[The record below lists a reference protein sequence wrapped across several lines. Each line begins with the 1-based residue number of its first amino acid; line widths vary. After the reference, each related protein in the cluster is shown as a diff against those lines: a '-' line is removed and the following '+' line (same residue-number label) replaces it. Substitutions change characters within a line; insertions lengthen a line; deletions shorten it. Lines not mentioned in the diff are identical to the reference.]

1 MINGKVSSSDD
12 DMEADTTA
20 HVSKLWIRC
29 QRARVTNPSQ
39 RKLTL
44 MLIPGSSALLRVDW
58 LVAGQRSLVDSAGRI
73 GLSACPG
80 RPDLG
85 GTVEADIRKLAS
97 LGISVV
103 VTLVDQAE
111 LEFYGVFGLRNALRE
126 AGLLS
131 LQFPI
136 HDAEPPTDLLATR
149 ALCTEI
155 LRWAGEGKHLLIHC
169 IGGWG
174 RSGTIAA
181 ALLIHEGYPPQQ
193 AIGLVR
199 KSRSPRCIES
209 ASQERFVVQ
218 YAHANQESRRFY
230 VILTKPE
237 LPERLGGEPGNRRLR
252 RSGRPAME
260 LLSAET
266 LRERIADHTDLHDP
280 SSVLILSGVAHPE
293 QLDSDLDLLLDRAFS
308 CENSR
313 WQATPLGSLLEPP
326 PR

>member
-1 MINGKVSSSDD
+1 
-12 DMEADTTA
+12 
-20 HVSKLWIRC
+20 
-29 QRARVTNPSQ
+29 
-39 RKLTL
+39 
-44 MLIPGSSALLRVDW
+44 MLIPHSAALLRVDW
-58 LVAGQRSLVDSAGRI
+58 LVAGQRSLVESPGRI

-103 VTLVDQAE
+103 AVSVKKKE

-136 HDAEPPTDLLATR
+136 HDAEPPTDVLATR

-199 KSRSPRCIES
+199 QSRSPRCIES
-209 ASQERFVVQ
+209 TSQERFVVK
-218 YAHANQESRRFY
+218 YANAHRESRRFY
-230 VILTKPE
+230 VILTRPE
-237 LPERLGGEPGNRRLR
+237 LPERLGGESGNRRLR
-252 RSGRPAME
+252 RSGRPAIE

-266 LRERIADHTDLHDP
+266 LRERIAEHTDLHDP
-280 SSVLILSGVAHPE
+280 NPLLVLSGEAHPE
-293 QLDSDLDLLLDRAFS
+293 QIDSDLDLSLDRAFS

-313 WQATPLGSLLEPP
+313 WQATPLGSLHEPP
-326 PR
+326 STSAAHRGHPK